1 MSWIGIEPRSRGLSM
16 EDVLVRIRTEDVVW
30 IEDLC
35 LHWDWNGGQNTTGKH
50 CGLNQDW
57 NGGQDTTGKHCG
69 LNQDWNRGWITTG
82 KLLSRPGLERRTY
95 HDGET
100 FVSTRD
106 GTEVSSNYKGK
117 YFVRVFNLCKG
128 GILPYKGIGIQ
139 YLEKWRREIIM

>member
-1 MSWIGIEPRSRGLSM
+1 MSALGL
-16 EDVLVRIRTEDVVW
+16 ERRTE
-30 IEDLC
+30 
-35 LHWDWNGGQNTTGKH
+35 HDWETLWSQP
-50 CGLNQDW
+50 GLEQRTN
-57 NGGQDTTGKHCG
+57 TTGKHCG

-100 FVSTRD
+100 FVLTRD

-139 YLEKWRREIIM
+139 YLEKWQREIIM

>member
-1 MSWIGIEPRSRGLSM
+1 MTR
-16 EDVLVRIRTEDVVW
+16 
-30 IEDLC
+30 
-35 LHWDWNGGQNTTGKH
+35 
-50 CGLNQDW
+50 
-57 NGGQDTTGKHCG
+57 
-69 LNQDWNRGWITTG
+69 
-82 KLLSRPGLERRTY
+82 KL
-95 HDGET
+95 